1 VLVEKKKNNAPFWLM
16 KNGLLHHFIMK
27 ESSQSG
33 EPEGNSTE
41 GNTIININIQKENYV
56 LTRCTHERTNTTL
69 TILDTLQKEKK

>member
-1 VLVEKKKNNAPFWLM
+1 
-16 KNGLLHHFIMK
+16 MK

-69 TILDTLQKEKK
+69 TILDTLQKEKKMKPSCKTSTLEVTTLKEST

>member
-1 VLVEKKKNNAPFWLM
+1 
-16 KNGLLHHFIMK
+16 MK